1 MTKVV
6 KVKKILKALSEDG
19 WYKARQRGSHRQFKH
34 PVKKGTVTV
43 NGDESD
49 DVWGSLLKSIEEQSG
64 LVF

>member
-6 KVKKILKALSEDG
+6 KVKKILKALNDDG

-34 PVKKGTVTV
+34 PEKKGTVTV
-43 NGDESD
+43 NGSESD
-49 DVWGSLLKSIEEQSG
+49 DVWGALLKSIEEQSG